1 VSTGVGRL
9 PSLRGPVAFAT
20 RPRVARWIL
29 LAPALLTLMAL
40 TIYPLLWT
48 VRASVSAF
56 TFGRLTSF
64 IGLDN
69 YERLFTE
76 DRFWAALGV
85 TATYTLAAV
94 SLELLIGL
102 GLAMLMDR
110 KLAGRSV
117 FRSLLIAPM
126 MVAPVVAGVVWR
138 LMYDPRVGI
147 LPFLSSKGG
156 LGRPTFLA
164 DTSLA
169 LPSVILV
176 DVWQWTPFM
185 FLILLA
191 GLQARP
197 TDPYEAARVDG
208 ASGWQIFRD
217 LTLPFLRNA
226 ILVAVLLRTIDAF
239 RVFDQVVVL
248 TNGGPGSSTE
258 TVSLLLYKQAFKF
271 QDFGL
276 AAAGIFVL
284 MVVVTVV
291 SMAYM
296 RLMGERQEVA

>member
-1 VSTGVGRL
+1 MSVRAGIARL
-9 PSLRGPVAFAT
+9 PSPRGPVALAA
-20 RPRVARWIL
+20 RPKVARWLL
-29 LAPALLTLMAL
+29 LAPALLTLLAL
-40 TIYPLLWT
+40 TVYPLIWT

-56 TFGRLTSF
+56 TFGRLTTF

-76 DRFWAALGV
+76 GHFWSALGI
-85 TATYTLAAV
+85 TAIYTLAAV
-94 SLELLIGL
+94 GLELSAGL
-102 GLAMLMDR
+102 GLAMLVDR
-110 KLAGRSV
+110 KLAGRSLL
-117 FRSLLIAPM
+117 RSLLIAPM

-138 LMYDPRVGI
+138 LMYDPRVGV
-147 LPFLSSKGG
+147 LPFLTDRVG

-164 DTSLA
+164 DTALA
-169 LPSVILV
+169 LPSVIMV
-176 DVWQWTPFM
+176 DIWQWTPFM

-197 TDPYEAARVDG
+197 TEPYEAARVDG
-208 ASGWQIFRD
+208 ANHWQIFRD

-258 TVSLLLYKQAFKF
+258 TVSVLLYKQAFKF

-284 MVVVTVV
+284 MLLVTLV
-291 SMAYM
+291 STVYI
-296 RLMGERQEVA
+296 RLIGREAV

>member
-1 VSTGVGRL
+1 
-9 PSLRGPVAFAT
+9 
-20 RPRVARWIL
+20 
-29 LAPALLTLMAL
+29 
-40 TIYPLLWT
+40 
-48 VRASVSAF
+48 
-56 TFGRLTSF
+56 
-64 IGLDN
+64 
-69 YERLFTE
+69 
-76 DRFWAALGV
+76 
-85 TATYTLAAV
+85 
-94 SLELLIGL
+94 
-102 GLAMLMDR
+102 
-110 KLAGRSV
+110 
-117 FRSLLIAPM
+117 

-138 LMYDPRVGI
+138 LMYDPRVGV
-147 LPFLSSKGG
+147 LPFLSDKVGF
-156 LGRPTFLA
+156 GRPTFLA
-164 DTSLA
+164 DTTLA
-169 LPSVILV
+169 LPSVIMV

-197 TDPYEAARVDG
+197 TEPYEAARVDG

-258 TVSLLLYKQAFKF
+258 TVSVLLYKQAFKF

-284 MVVVTVV
+284 MVLVTVV
-291 SMAYM
+291 SRAYI
-296 RLMGERQEVA
+296 RLIGSEAA